1 MYAFRKFL
9 IEGRLEL
16 FIWFVSIFFVLTV
29 LISFLYI
36 FLPYQVLVFF
46 TSGDIKALM
55 SYLGLF
61 ALLSV
66 LIIPPIL
73 IKLFTWPK
81 RKREL
86 LIKITKTSL
95 LIIYGFVVVYASM
108 MTEDMSNHMK
118 LIPIILYMVLLF
130 SNIIFIFV
138 DLIDYYK
145 EKLESD

>member
-1 MYAFRKFL
+1 
-9 IEGRLEL
+9 
-16 FIWFVSIFFVLTV
+16 
-29 LISFLYI
+29 
-36 FLPYQVLVFF
+36 
-46 TSGDIKALM
+46 M

-61 ALLSV
+61 VL
-66 LIIPPIL
+66 LIILIISAVL

-86 LIKITKTSL
+86 LIKITKASL
-95 LIIYGFVVVYASM
+95 VIIYGFVVVYASM
-108 MTEDMSNHMK
+108 MTDDMSNHMK
-118 LIPIILYMVLLF
+118 LIPIMLYIVLLF

>member
-1 MYAFRKFL
+1 M
-9 IEGRLEL
+9 
-16 FIWFVSIFFVLTV
+16 FFVFTV
-29 LISFLYI
+29 LISFIYI

-46 TSGDIKALM
+46 SSGDLKALM

-61 ALLSV
+61 VLLSI
-66 LIIPPIL
+66 LIISPVL

-86 LIKITKTSL
+86 LIKVTKASL
-95 LIIYGFVVVYASM
+95 VIIYGFVVVYASM
-108 MTEDMSNHMK
+108 MSDDMK
-118 LIPIILYMVLLF
+118 LIPIMVYMVLLF

>member
-1 MYAFRKFL
+1 MFL
-9 IEGRLEL
+9 
-16 FIWFVSIFFVLTV
+16 WFLSMFFVFTV
-29 LISFLYI
+29 LISFIYI

-46 TSGDIKALM
+46 SSGDLKALM

-61 ALLSV
+61 VLLSI
-66 LIIPPIL
+66 LIISPVL

-86 LIKITKTSL
+86 LIKVTKASL
-95 LIIYGFVVVYASM
+95 VIIYGFVVVYASM
-108 MTEDMSNHMK
+108 MSDDMK
-118 LIPIILYMVLLF
+118 LIPIMVYMVLLF